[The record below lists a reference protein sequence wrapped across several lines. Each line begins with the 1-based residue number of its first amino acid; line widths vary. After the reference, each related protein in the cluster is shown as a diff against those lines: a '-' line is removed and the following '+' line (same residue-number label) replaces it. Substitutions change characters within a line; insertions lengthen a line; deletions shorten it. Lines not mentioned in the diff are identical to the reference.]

1 LEGIGAI
8 SSSDSKKA
16 ASQAGNY
23 QDTVME
29 PVSREYENYAVGKY
43 DGEEDEDG
51 VVPCGILSG
60 VEKVCFYCTMTT
72 IIY

>member
-1 LEGIGAI
+1 
-8 SSSDSKKA
+8 
-16 ASQAGNY
+16 
-23 QDTVME
+23 ME